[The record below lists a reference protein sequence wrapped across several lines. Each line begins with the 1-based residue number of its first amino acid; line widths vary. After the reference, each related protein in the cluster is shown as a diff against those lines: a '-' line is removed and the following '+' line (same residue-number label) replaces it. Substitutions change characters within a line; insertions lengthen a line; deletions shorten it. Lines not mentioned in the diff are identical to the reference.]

1 MINTGEVASFID
13 NIIVGMEKE
22 EEHDE
27 VVKKVV
33 KKVVKWLAENDLYVK
48 PKKYKWKVREVGF
61 LGVVIGP
68 DGIKMKEKKMKEVSD
83 WLTPK
88 RIKDIQSFLGL
99 TNYY

>member
-48 PKKYKWKVREVGF
+48 PKKYKWKVREVRF

-68 DGIKMKEKKMKEVSD
+68 DRIKMKEKKMKEVSD

>member
-33 KKVVKWLAENDLYVK
+33 KWLAENDLYVK
-48 PKKYKWKVREVGF
+48 PKKYKWKVREVRF

-68 DGIKMKEKKMKEVSD
+68 DRIKMKEKKMKEVSD